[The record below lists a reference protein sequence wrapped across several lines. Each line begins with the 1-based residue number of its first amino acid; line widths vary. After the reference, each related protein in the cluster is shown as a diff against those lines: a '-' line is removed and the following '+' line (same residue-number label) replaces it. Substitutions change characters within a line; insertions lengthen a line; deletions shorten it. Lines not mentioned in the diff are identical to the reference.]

1 MNGYPIHQNLSTSF
15 VNFAALVRH
24 LRDLQFTGCVKLEL
38 SSYEAEI
45 IFTTK
50 DRVQAREYDRLVG
63 RISQGEHAFRR
74 ILVRAREPFGRIQV
88 VRTDAVE
95 SIELIK
101 KPFVDERIITG
112 ARVGAVELSGSS
124 TTSRTENLGP
134 RRREEVRNLA
144 AELLSV
150 FQDSFSRTGMSFEQA
165 FDNACQFVSEEF
177 SFLDPEKG
185 DVKFRDGQLTFV
197 TLPETARLFHGLT
210 TALRHILDRLNGAPN
225 YSKLLVYTRHR
236 LQQHTS
242 LKHSSYAAN
251 GLIVYVDNL
260 LERN

>member
-95 SIELIK
+95 SFERIR

-112 ARVGAVELSGSS
+112 ARVGAVGVSS
-124 TTSRTENLGP
+124 TAVGHAETLGP
-134 RRREEVRNLA
+134 RRREEVRKLA
-144 AELLSV
+144 GELLGV
-150 FQDSFSRTGMSFEQA
+150 FEDSFSRTGMSFEQA

-185 DVKFRDGQLTFV
+185 DVKFRGGELTFNHQ
-197 TLPETARLFHGLT
+197 PETVRLFDGLT
-210 TALRHILDRLNGAPN
+210 TALKHILDRLNGVPTYA
-225 YSKLLVYTRHR
+225 KLLVYTRHR

-242 LKHSSYAAN
+242 LKHSSYSAN
-251 GLIVYVDNL
+251 GLVEIIDKIV
-260 LERN
+260 R

>member
-74 ILVRAREPFGRIQV
+74 ILVRAKEPFGRIQV
-88 VRTDAVE
+88 VRTDAIE
-95 SIELIK
+95 SIERIK
-101 KPFVDERIITG
+101 KPFVDDRIITG
-112 ARVGAVELSGSS
+112 ARVNALEIGSNTATVLS
-124 TTSRTENLGP
+124 ENLGP
-134 RRREEVRNLA
+134 RRREEVRKLA
-144 AELLSV
+144 GELLGV
-150 FQDSFSRTGMSFEQA
+150 FEDSFSRTGMSFEQA

-177 SFLDPEKG
+177 AFLDPEKG
-185 DVKFRDGQLTFV
+185 DVKFHGGELIFTQQ
-197 TLPETARLFHGLT
+197 PETARLFDGLT
-210 TALRHILDRLNGAPN
+210 TALKHILDRLSGVPTYA
-225 YSKLLVYTRHR
+225 KLLVYTRHR

-242 LKHSSYAAN
+242 LKHSSYSAN
-251 GLIVYVDNL
+251 GLVEIIDKII
-260 LERN
+260 R

>member
-24 LRDLQFTGCVKLEL
+24 LRDLQFTGCIKLEL

-88 VRTDAVE
+88 VRTDAIE
-95 SIELIK
+95 SIERIK
-101 KPFVDERIITG
+101 KPFVDERIITD
-112 ARVGAVELSGSS
+112 ARVRAVETSGTTTVGAVS
-124 TTSRTENLGP
+124 LGP
-134 RRREEVRNLA
+134 RRREEIRKLA
-144 AELLSV
+144 SDLLGV
-150 FQDSFSRTGMSFEQA
+150 FEDSFSRTRMSFEDA
-165 FDNACQFVSEEF
+165 FDNACQFVCEDF

-185 DVKFRDGQLTFV
+185 DVKFRGGQLTFGEQ
-197 TLPETARLFHGLT
+197 PETAKLFDGLT
-210 TALRHILDRLNGAPN
+210 TALQHILDRLKSVPS

-242 LKHSSYAAN
+242 LKHTSYSAN
-251 GLIVYVDNL
+251 GLIVYIDKL
-260 LERN
+260 IECR